1 MRSSERPPSEHSSSR
16 GGGWWCDRAP
26 ARWEWE
32 RDCVPRV
39 VWAGPKDLS
48 GGRCLPKAGGA
59 GKLSIQ
65 RGGPAPRSGKVVRIA
80 DGRGTETL
88 ERSLSKSTSRFP
100 GFCEACCLSGVSR
113 PHNLVP
119 VGVAPH
125 NLQTHGHWSEDR
137 HPFPAPVLRPLGRR
151 GGPRSEQP
159 LGRCSSARRYL

>member
-1 MRSSERPPSEHSSSR
+1 M
-16 GGGWWCDRAP
+16 
-26 ARWEWE
+26 
-32 RDCVPRV
+32 PRV

-65 RGGPAPRSGKVVRIA
+65 RVGPAPRSGQVVRIA

-88 ERSLSKSTSRFP
+88 ELSLSKSTSRVP

-125 NLQTHGHWSEDR
+125 NLQTHGHRSGDT
-137 HPFPAPVLRPLGRR
+137 PFPLLYFVLKVGAEDQEVSSPWEDAPLH
-151 GGPRSEQP
+151 GGTCR
-159 LGRCSSARRYL
+159 A